1 MPSLVERSP
10 ARNSKAAGT
19 DVLAFSGIG
28 NDVRSLHHSCPAVR
42 PQRRTADRHPS
53 GSPDHEGPTPIDM
66 AHSRSPA
73 PKPSSQRR
81 RAWCAGLDIAM
92 LKRADFTTIIAAN
105 SDWATFPATI
115 DIPSGWLPL
124 VEKILD
130 TMAAVARETGCRLDI
145 VDIQKRLHQ
154 LEFRWRGRIDGDGRA
169 IIRDVIVRAAFRSQG
184 TCEVCGE
191 RGWMHVDEFHSG
203 FAVSMPYACRSWFK
217 MPYRPGNLNALGVAR
232 AIWKAR
238 LRL

>member
-1 MPSLVERSP
+1 
-10 ARNSKAAGT
+10 
-19 DVLAFSGIG
+19 
-28 NDVRSLHHSCPAVR
+28 
-42 PQRRTADRHPS
+42 
-53 GSPDHEGPTPIDM
+53 
-66 AHSRSPA
+66 
-73 PKPSSQRR
+73 
-81 RAWCAGLDIAM
+81 M
-92 LKRADFTTIIAAN
+92 LSRADFTTIIAAN

-115 DIPSGWLPL
+115 DIPTGWLPL

-154 LEFRWRGRIDGDGRA
+154 LEFRWRGRIDGDRRA

-203 FAVSMPYACRSWFK
+203 FAVRCHTHLEAGSECFSDKEISMPWVSPERYGK
-217 MPYRPGNLNALGVAR
+217 LIYDYETDTVTTVDVGALDE
-232 AIWKAR
+232 
-238 LRL
+238 LP